1 MSLMGRRRTNRVR
14 KAAKIIGINLAFLL
28 VVAIV
33 AELIFGGWIGT
44 NYGTLVIP
52 KDFKRRFDVSNLYDP
67 GTPDGMI
74 VFHRDSNGFRGE
86 YDDPSKI
93 DILTIGG
100 STTNEIFVGDGYTWS
115 DMLAKAFAENGKDVT
130 VVNAGVDGQTSVGNT
145 KNFELWFPL
154 VPNLKAKYVLVYGG
168 INDMALLKTDAMSKQ
183 DRMSESR
190 RSVKQY
196 LINNSALYSM
206 FRNVRGII
214 RAREA
219 DLIHTHQSYDGTD
232 WTAPAAQPDIAA
244 LEEQWAPELEAYE
257 RRLRELIDAIRA
269 FGAKPILATQHMAAY
284 RVRDGKVYGV
294 PRPDGSVDVGDYARL
309 TAVNN
314 RTMRVCKDVGAICID
329 VARGVQFEDGDSY
342 DGLHT
347 TPSGSAKVARFM
359 YSRLK
364 DVLSFD

>member
-1 MSLMGRRRTNRVR
+1 VR

-28 VVAIV
+28 VVGIV

-74 VFHRDSNGFRGE
+74 VYHRDKNGFRGE

-100 STTNEIFVGDGYTWS
+100 STTNEIFVADGRTWS
-115 DMLAKAFAENGKDVT
+115 DMLAKAFAEDGKDVT
-130 VVNAGVDGQTSVGNT
+130 VVNAGVDGQTTVGNA

-154 VPNLKAKYVLVYGG
+154 VPKLKAKYVLVYVG

-183 DRMSESR
+183 DRMSDSR

-196 LINNSALYSM
+196 LINNSVLYSM
-206 FRNVRGII
+206 FRNVRGYI
-214 RAREA
+214 RARDA
-219 DLIHTHQSYDGTD
+219 NLIHTHENYDGTN
-232 WTAPAAQPDIAA
+232 WTLPVTQPDLAA
-244 LEEQWAPELEAYE
+244 LEREWAKELDAFEQ
-257 RRLRELIDAIRA
+257 RLRDLVAAIRD
-269 FGAKPILATQHMAAY
+269 FGAKPILATQHMGNY
-284 RVRDGKVYGV
+284 RIREGKVYGV
-294 PRPDGSVDVGDYARL
+294 PKPDGSVDIADYARL
-309 TAVNN
+309 SAVNK
-314 RTMRVCKDVGAICID
+314 RTLQVCEDVGAICID
-329 VARGVQFEDGDSY
+329 VANGVRFEDGDNY

-347 TPSGSAKVARFM
+347 TPQGSEKVGRYM

-364 DVLSFD
+364 DVLSFE

>member
-1 MSLMGRRRTNRVR
+1 MR
-14 KAAKIIGINLAFLL
+14 KAAKIIGINFAFLL
-28 VVAIV
+28 IVMVV

-44 NYGTLVIP
+44 NYGTLVVP

-74 VFHRDSNGFRGE
+74 MFHRDENGFRGE

-100 STTNEIFVGDGYTWS
+100 STTNEIFVADGYTWS
-115 DMLAKAFAENGKDVT
+115 DMLAKAFAEDGKDVT
-130 VVNAGVDGQTSVGNT
+130 VVNAGVDGQTTVGNS

-154 VPNLKAKYVLVYGG
+154 VPNLKAKYVLVYVG

-190 RSVKQY
+190 RALKQY

-206 FRNVRGII
+206 FRNIRGIL

-219 DLIHTHQSYDGTD
+219 DLIHTQQNFDGTA
-232 WTAPAAQPDIAA
+232 WTAPTVQPDIAA
-244 LEEQWAPELEAYE
+244 LEEQWSEKLAVFEQ
-257 RRLRELIDAIRA
+257 RLRELVDAIRD

-284 RVRDGKVYGV
+284 RLRDGKVYGV
-294 PRPDGSVDVGDYARL
+294 PKADGSVDIGDYARL
-309 TAVNN
+309 TAINH
-314 RTMRVCKDVGAICID
+314 RTLQVCRGVGAICID
-329 VARGVQFEDGDSY
+329 VAQAVKFEDGDHY

-347 TPSGSAKVARFM
+347 TPRGSEKVARYM

-364 DVLSFD
+364 DVLRID